1 MSLYLSHQLSK
12 FNDFK
17 ILYPTQGNE
26 VFVNM
31 SNLSYNH
38 IIELNIIP
46 NLWNKVDKDN
56 LVVRFVT
63 SFETTTS
70 QIDEIIDRLKTYF

>member
-1 MSLYLSHQLSK
+1 
-12 FNDFK
+12 
-17 ILYPTQGNE
+17 
-26 VFVNM
+26 M

-63 SFETTTS
+63 SYETTTS